1 MFGQIAS
8 TEPRQQWLRGD
19 GAWAFACAGSSFLG
33 TKVNGLGSGRR
44 CT

>member
-19 GAWAFACAGSSFLG
+19 GGWAFACAGSLLG
-33 TKVNGLGSGRR
+33 SKVNGLGSGRR